1 MSNES
6 DYKVKTESFEGPL
19 GVLLNMI
26 EKRKLFINDISLAE
40 ISDDYISYLR
50 NSNNFSIK
58 DSVDF
63 ILIAS
68 ALMLIKSR
76 SLLPNL
82 NLTLEEEK
90 KIDDL
95 EGRLKAYKEIRDLS
109 EHVKKRFGKQIIFQ
123 KKQVKGV
130 VEPVFSP
137 DKNITKDSLF
147 ALAVESLTKIPK
159 KQIAPRK
166 SVRKVVSLEEMID
179 NLTERIKSSM
189 KMSFA
194 DFSKKDKAEKVNVV
208 VSFLAML
215 ELFKQGSIS
224 VSQSIS
230 FGDIS
235 MENREVGT
243 PHY

>member
-1 MSNES
+1 MDNELI
-6 DYKVKTESFEGPL
+6 YKVKTESFEGPL

-26 EKRKLFINDISLAE
+26 ERRKLFINDISLAQ

-50 NSNNFSIK
+50 NSQNFSIK
-58 DSVDF
+58 DSADF

-109 EHVKKRFGKQIIFQ
+109 EHVKEKFGKQIIFQ
-123 KKQVKGV
+123 KTEVKGI

-137 DKNITKDSLF
+137 DKNITKDNLF
-147 ALAVESLTKIPK
+147 ALVVESLTKLPK
-159 KQIAPRK
+159 KQIAPKKSIRK
-166 SVRKVVSLEEMID
+166 IVSLEEMID
-179 NLTERIKSSM
+179 SLTERIKVSIR
-189 KMSFA
+189 MSFN
-194 DFSKKDKAEKVNVV
+194 DFSKKDKAEKVDVV

-215 ELFKQGSIS
+215 ELFKQGVIS
-224 VSQSIS
+224 VKQSVN
-230 FGDIS
+230 FGDID
-235 MENREVGT
+235 MENKNIGV

>member
-1 MSNES
+1 MSDEQS
-6 DYKVKTESFEGPL
+6 YKVKTESFEGPL

-26 EKRKLFINDISLAE
+26 ERRKLFINDISLAE

-50 NSNNFSIK
+50 NSQSLSIK
-58 DSVDF
+58 DSADF

-95 EGRLKAYKEIRDLS
+95 EGRLKAYREIRNLS
-109 EHVKKRFGKQIIFQ
+109 EHIKGRFGKQIIFQ
-123 KKQVKGV
+123 KTEVKGV

-137 DKNITKDSLF
+137 DKNITKNNMF

-159 KQIAPRK
+159 KQITPKK

-179 NLTERIKSSM
+179 SLTERIKVNM
-189 KMSFA
+189 KMSFS

-215 ELFKQGSIS
+215 ELFKQGVIS
-224 VSQSIS
+224 VSQNIN
-230 FGDIS
+230 FGDIDI
-235 MENREVGT
+235 ENKNVGV